1 MVKRAAAV
9 LGVVGLLGF
18 LVGGV
23 ALAES
28 YTFYFITHG
37 VLGDVWWTPVIR
49 GAEDAARL
57 LGVKVHYVG
66 LERWD
71 LALLKANLES
81 AILAKPD
88 GIILTITSYEVLDEP
103 ARIAIAQ
110 GIPIIAVNV
119 PDPRPKGERIPYL
132 AYVGQDE
139 FVAGKALA
147 ERVVQEFIPKAAV
160 VMITEPG
167 HVGLEARTAGIKSVL
182 EPLGVKVDVLDVTV
196 DPAQHGP
203 ILLSY
208 LIGHPEV
215 DMVFALGPTDAWAAV
230 QVVKE
235 MGKVGVIKTATI
247 DVDLKIIEAIKEG
260 VMICAVAQQPY
271 MQGFIPV
278 VWLYLHLKYGF
289 LPTDVLTGPSVID
302 ITNIDVIMRQI
313 ETTGGA

>member
-1 MVKRAAAV
+1 MVRRFV
-9 LGVVGLLGF
+9 VVFGLVGLLVS
-18 LVGGV
+18 LLGGA
-23 ALAES
+23 ALAET

-37 VLGDVWWTPVIR
+37 VLGDPWWSPVIK
-49 GAEDAARL
+49 GAQDAAKL
-57 LGVKVHYVG
+57 LGVTVHYVG

-71 LALLKANLES
+71 LALLKANLEA

-88 GIILTITSYEVLDEP
+88 GIILTITSYKVLDEP
-103 ARIAIAQ
+103 ARMAIAQ
-110 GIPIIAVNV
+110 GIPIIAINV

-132 AYVGQDE
+132 AYVGQEE
-139 FVAGKALA
+139 FAAGKALA

-182 EPLGVKVDVLDVTV
+182 EPLGTKVDVLDVTV

-203 ILLSY
+203 ILMSY

-235 MGKVGVIKTATI
+235 MGKVGQIRLATI
-247 DVDLKIIEAIKEG
+247 DVDPKIAEAIKEG

-289 LPTDVLTGPSVID
+289 LPPDVPTGPSVVD
-302 ITNIDVIMRQI
+302 KNNIDVLLKQI

>member
-1 MVKRAAAV
+1 MVRRFIV
-9 LGVVGLLGF
+9 VFGLVGLLVS
-18 LVGGV
+18 LLGGA
-23 ALAES
+23 ALAET

-37 VLGDVWWTPVIR
+37 VLGDPWWSPVIK
-49 GAEDAARL
+49 GAQDAAKL
-57 LGVKVHYVG
+57 LGVTVHYVG

-71 LALLKANLES
+71 LALLKANLEA

-88 GIILTITSYEVLDEP
+88 GIILTITSYKVLDEP
-103 ARIAIAQ
+103 ARMAIAQ
-110 GIPIIAVNV
+110 GIPIIAINV

-132 AYVGQDE
+132 AYVGQEE
-139 FVAGKALA
+139 FAAGKALA

-182 EPLGVKVDVLDVTV
+182 EPLGTKVDVLDVTV

-203 ILLSY
+203 ILMSY

-235 MGKVGVIKTATI
+235 MGKVGQIRLATI
-247 DVDLKIIEAIKEG
+247 DVDPKIAEAIKEG

-289 LPTDVLTGPSVID
+289 LPPDVPTGPSVVD
-302 ITNIDVIMRQI
+302 KHNIDVLLKQI

>member
-1 MVKRAAAV
+1 MVRRFIV
-9 LGVVGLLGF
+9 VFGLVGLLVS
-18 LVGGV
+18 LLGGA
-23 ALAES
+23 ALAET

-37 VLGDVWWTPVIR
+37 VLGDPWWSPVIK
-49 GAEDAARL
+49 GAQDAAKL
-57 LGVKVHYVG
+57 LGVTVHYVG

-71 LALLKANLES
+71 LALLKANLEA

-88 GIILTITSYEVLDEP
+88 GIILTITSYKVLDEP
-103 ARIAIAQ
+103 ARMAIAQ
-110 GIPIIAVNV
+110 GIPIIAINV

-132 AYVGQDE
+132 AYVGQEE
-139 FVAGKALA
+139 FAAGKALA

-182 EPLGVKVDVLDVTV
+182 EPLGTKVDVLDVTV

-203 ILLSY
+203 ILMSY

-235 MGKVGVIKTATI
+235 MGKVGQIRLATI
-247 DVDLKIIEAIKEG
+247 DVDPKIAEAIKEG

-289 LPTDVLTGPSVID
+289 LPPDVPTGPSVVD
-302 ITNIDVIMRQI
+302 KNNIDVLLKQI